1 MPWGYYGE
9 VLYAGLNGI
18 NKETGD
24 YSVSRTA
31 PFVPKIYRDTYQS
44 LYAGRCEPL
53 LFVTETFK
61 QKFGNANFKG
71 ISFRQAVKDRIVSL
85 EWEKWDLN
93 ADEPALYPSGD
104 MDAEEY
110 IVRRKHNEKLAAEM
124 ENIWTVILPQKGFV
138 TRETMI
144 EKSVLIEQ
152 SIGDYEIFSAEYVS
166 HEIFVSE
173 KAVLWFKENIDDELY
188 FEKFPVTQISQKEFD
203 KIQNDYNQSLIR
215 QERESKMTRKD
226 WQLWH
231 RLLSE
236 AKKILAN
243 LETAKREETK
253 IKWEQKALENIRIIN
268 EMYPLNEREMEAI
281 QKLIDK

>member
-144 EKSVLIEQ
+144 EKPVLIEQ